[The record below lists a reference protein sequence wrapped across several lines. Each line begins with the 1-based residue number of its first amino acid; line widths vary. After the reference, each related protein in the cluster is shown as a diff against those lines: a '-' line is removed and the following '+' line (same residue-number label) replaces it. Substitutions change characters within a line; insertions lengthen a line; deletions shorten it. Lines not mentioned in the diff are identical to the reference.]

1 MGKPIDTVKK
11 DDTVVFGLT
20 NRLKDDNRLLFLET
34 DSKSIRNLKEIFKG
48 IVNFI
53 PWFISGVH
61 TVAIFK
67 TRKGFH
73 IICFNKFSK
82 DFVETLSFELRERLD
97 RYHVG
102 YSIAKGFSTL
112 RISKRWKGDK
122 NKLFGLSV
130 GSEPISRPHWDIY
143 IKELTDIYIKE
154 YKSPK
159 RKEGLKSK
167 ESPFPFFDFGSGLL
181 SEHSIL
187 NRKKV
192 FFDDGYEIVGYI
204 IDSKTYKKK
213 SRVGMIIN
221 DKGIR
226 TIHQKD

>member
-1 MGKPIDTVKK
+1 MLVGKPIDMVKS

-20 NRLKDDNRLLFLET
+20 NRIKENRLIFLET
-34 DSKSIRNLKEIFKG
+34 DSRNKRNLKKIMKM
-48 IVNFI
+48 
-53 PWFISGVH
+53 WFDPKLH

-82 DFVETLSFELRERLD
+82 DFVETLSFELRGRLD

-112 RISKRWKGDK
+112 RISKRW
-122 NKLFGLSV
+122 NKDNIKLIGLSV

-143 IKELTDIYIKE
+143 IKEITKNLYKT

-159 RKEGLKSK
+159 TKEGLKSK
-167 ESPFPFFDFGSGLL
+167 ESPFPFFDFDPGLL

-187 NRKKV
+187 NKEKV
-192 FFDDGYEIVGYI
+192 FFDDGFEIVGYI

-213 SRVGMIIN
+213 ARVGMIIN